1 MWHTFKSILFNSKLG
16 VATITLFCL
25 GFTYAST
32 VPYHSLIGVNQ
43 LGMSAWHFS
52 LFLLAMA
59 ITGMIGSFMLGHF
72 SDEVENRKTLILV
85 VLAFGAIGFGAFA
98 LLPSVWTFL
107 ICLLVFYPVS
117 GSAYGQLFA
126 VIRAETNALGSKQGA
141 ATNSVVRSVYA
152 ASWIVVP
159 GLVGLFIATRKN
171 VSDSFAVAAA
181 AFVLCF
187 VIYAL
192 FGSSD
197 KNKNLAQSTAWAGF
211 KTALGLVGSRTILFR
226 VLALALIATS
236 YSANAI
242 LLPLFITHL
251 PGGSTTDVGVLAGLV
266 AGLEIPFMLIGG
278 YFSRNIALWKVILAA
293 GLVHVFYLV
302 GLGFVTSLWQ
312 IYALAVLNAAGAAI
326 LLSQHLSYLQDML
339 PDRPGLGSSLQSIS
353 GLLYK
358 ATGALV
364 FASSGTAIGFSG
376 AAWFGAGLAVVG
388 CVMLYSLDHKKEF

>member
-1 MWHTFKSILFNSKLG
+1 M
-16 VATITLFCL
+16 
-25 GFTYAST
+25 
-32 VPYHSLIGVNQ
+32 
-43 LGMSAWHFS
+43 
-52 LFLLAMA
+52 
-59 ITGMIGSFMLGHF
+59 
-72 SDEVENRKTLILV
+72 

-98 LLPSVWTFL
+98 ILPSVWTFL

-192 FGSSD
+192 FGSRD
-197 KNKNLAQSTAWAGF
+197 KNKNLGQSTVWVGF
-211 KTALGLVGSRTILFR
+211 KTALGLVGSRAILFR
-226 VLALALIATS
+226 VLALALIAPS
-236 YSANAI
+236 YSANAT

-278 YFSRNIALWKVILAA
+278 FFLPQHCPLESDFGSR
-293 GLVHVFYLV
+293 V
-302 GLGFVTSLWQ
+302 G
-312 IYALAVLNAAGAAI
+312 ACVL
-326 LLSQHLSYLQDML
+326 S
-339 PDRPGLGSSLQSIS
+339 DRPRVCYI
-353 GLLYK
+353 
-358 ATGALV
+358 
-364 FASSGTAIGFSG
+364 
-376 AAWFGAGLAVVG
+376 AVADLCTLNFKCGRGGNFVEPTSQ
-388 CVMLYSLDHKKEF
+388 LPTRHDA